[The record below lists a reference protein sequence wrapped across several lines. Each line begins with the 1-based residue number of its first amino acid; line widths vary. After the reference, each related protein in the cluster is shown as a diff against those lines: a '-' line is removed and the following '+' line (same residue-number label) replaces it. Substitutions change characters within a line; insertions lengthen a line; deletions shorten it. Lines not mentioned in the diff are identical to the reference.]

1 MVLDKILDTL
11 YNASPISLG
20 LALSLVLL
28 TIVFIALRRRNL
40 PPGPTGLPYLG
51 MYPFLSNEN
60 IAVKLDEMK
69 IKYGDVFSFTITGRL
84 FINLGSI
91 KAVREAHITKSDCFG
106 GRLPGSSLLEIF
118 FENGVGFTKGEAWKV
133 LRKFF
138 IRVLKERTAIS
149 EKNSMIGPVYD
160 SIKSTIIDLKEEK
173 GKPLNLIE
181 LLTTKCTTNLRLMLF
196 SEVGASE
203 EQMKK
208 IMELYA
214 EELEGFM
221 PLNLLLSGSIMRFL
235 FPLQPAFRKALKS
248 HRKIEEILFD
258 IVKEH
263 KSTYDEENIRDIID
277 DYFKER
283 DLKRSKADPTAEYF
297 TDVALVQSLTQ
308 FVSDGVLSIASAISI
323 LMKFLIERPEE
334 QEKIYKEIIE
344 VVGTDRQPTVEDKSK
359 LTKLNAF
366 ISEGMRVS
374 NAFPIFPGVECIKET
389 TLNGYRIPKGAV
401 TVTNFYSCH
410 ADPEVYEEPEKFN
423 PSRFVSTEEKRRE
436 ELPITFGVGK
446 RACIGEGYTMI
457 QSFLFL
463 ATVIQNFELKFPEDM
478 TASAQEVFMSGKLPV
493 CAHPRSHL

>member
-40 PPGPTGLPYLG
+40 PPGPTALRL
-51 MYPFLSNEN
+51 LE
-60 IAVKLDEMK
+60 
-69 IKYGDVFSFTITGRL
+69 RL

-277 DYFKER
+277 DYIKER

-359 LTKLNAF
+359 LTYLNAF

-374 NAFPIFPGVECIKET
+374 NAFPIFPGVECIKGET
-389 TLNGYRIPKGAV
+389 FNVYGYQGAV
-401 TVTNFYSCH
+401 TVKKTSYSCTRS
-410 ADPEVYEEPEKFN
+410 EVSEERKIQFPQICVRSGRETQREKEK
-423 PSRFVSTEEKRRE
+423 SYQLLSELVSGGGCSSVLLMRSQRLALVHNLSAKYVEAGFEEHGNE
-436 ELPITFGVGK
+436 IE
-446 RACIGEGYTMI
+446 
-457 QSFLFL
+457 
-463 ATVIQNFELKFPEDM
+463 
-478 TASAQEVFMSGKLPV
+478 
-493 CAHPRSHL
+493 